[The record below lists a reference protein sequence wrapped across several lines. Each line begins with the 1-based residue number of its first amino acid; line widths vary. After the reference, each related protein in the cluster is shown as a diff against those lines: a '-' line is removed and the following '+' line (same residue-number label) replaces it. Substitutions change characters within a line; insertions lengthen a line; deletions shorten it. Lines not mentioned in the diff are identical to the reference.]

1 MGPCMMPVNAQ
12 HEGEFPHRHTHT
24 HTDTHKQHIK
34 KKICAAH
41 LKAYSS
47 RVQAVMKVVFMYRGN
62 CGLVPGLLMECVHT
76 IFAEKS
82 FQNYHSTLCPSH
94 AQRHKGYTYL
104 DTVHIYFLC
113 CSDTCY
119 IILHIG
125 NVLAMQNMFRNFK
138 ICDPRNVFR
147 KNNFR
152 WHSDQLKS
160 RKWSDV

>member
-24 HTDTHKQHIK
+24 HTDTHKQHI

-104 DTVHIYFLC
+104 DTVHISFLC

-125 NVLAMQNMFRNFK
+125 NVLAMQ
-138 ICDPRNVFR
+138 ICQENATHATFSG
-147 KNNFR
+147 KKFR

-160 RKWSDV
+160 RKWYDV